1 MPAIT
6 IFDSQEEI
14 PESVKDKATQR
25 EDGKFEVDATAFVTK
40 HNEVLAEKKRVA
52 AEQSRLQ
59 AEYDKYKDIDPEK
72 ARKALKDLEDA
83 ENEKLRIQGDW
94 DARENA
100 LKQGFTA
107 KETEYS
113 TQISERDRL
122 LDKFVV
128 RNELARVCALPEIK
142 GAFELLADNATVMGS
157 IRRKGEDYEILDAS
171 GNVRYGTDGQPLR
184 MEAYLKELREHP
196 TLSRLFDPTGASG
209 SGAAADTGRVS
220 GDAQIKNAHRSK
232 MTDKE
237 KQDFI
242 RTHGYAKYKELPE

>member
-1 MPAIT
+1 VPATT
-6 IFDSQEEI
+6 IFDSIDEV
-14 PESVKDKATQR
+14 PESVRDKAT
-25 EDGKFEVDATAFVTK
+25 EVEGKFHVSADALVTK
-40 HNEVLAEKKRVA
+40 HNEVLAEKKRMA
-52 AEQSRLQ
+52 DDRARLQ
-59 AEYDKYKDIDPEK
+59 AEHDKYKDIDPEK

-100 LKQGFTA
+100 LRTGFT
-107 KETEYS
+107 TEKTTLEGEIAS
-113 TQISERDRL
+113 RDKM

-142 GAFELLADNATVMGS
+142 GAFELLADNATVMNS

-171 GNVRYGTDGQPLR
+171 GAVRYGTDGQPLR

-209 SGAAADTGRVS
+209 SGAGADTGRAGGEKVI
-220 GDAQIKNAHRSK
+220 DKNLRRSK
-232 MTDKE
+232 MSDKE
-237 KQDFI
+237 QQDFV
-242 RTHGYAKYKELPE
+242 RDHGFAKFRELPA